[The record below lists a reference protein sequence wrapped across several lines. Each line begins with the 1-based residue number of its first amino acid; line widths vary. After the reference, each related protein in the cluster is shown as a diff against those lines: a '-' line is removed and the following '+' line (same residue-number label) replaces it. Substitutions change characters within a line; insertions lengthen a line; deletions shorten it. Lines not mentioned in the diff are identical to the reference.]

1 MDMQGKTAVVSGAAS
16 GLGKAVV
23 ERLIEQGAN
32 VALFDLNEAAGR
44 DVVNDLD
51 ERAGESRAQFFKVD
65 VTDADSVSAGLEGV
79 LARFSALHICINC
92 AGIAPAKR
100 ILNRDKQAMALA
112 DFSQVIQINLVGS
125 FNLARLAAEK
135 MAVNEPL
142 GEAGERGVIINTA
155 SVAAY
160 DGQMGQCA
168 YAASKSGIVGLTLPM
183 ARDLAPLGIRV
194 NAIAPG
200 IMGTP
205 MLLAMPDKVQE
216 ALVDNIQFPKRM
228 GLPEEFAKLVNHIVE
243 NAYLNGE
250 TIRLDGGIRMP
261 SR

>member
-1 MDMQGKTAVVSGAAS
+1 MDMQGKTAIVTGAAS
-16 GLGKAVV
+16 GLGQAVA
-23 ERLIEQGAN
+23 ERLVARGAN
-32 VALFDLNEAAGR
+32 VALFDLNESAGQQVAEALGKSQAR
-44 DVVNDLD
+44 
-51 ERAGESRAQFFKVD
+51 FFKVD
-65 VTDADSVSAGLEGV
+65 VTNAESVTEAMNGV
-79 LARFSALHICINC
+79 IERFSALHICINC
-92 AGIAPAKR
+92 AGVAPAKK
-100 ILNRDKQAMALA
+100 ILNRDKQAMPLA
-112 DFSQVIQINLVGS
+112 DFSQVIQINLIGS
-125 FNLARLAAEK
+125 FNLARLAAEQ
-135 MAVNEPL
+135 MANNEPI
-142 GEAGERGVIINTA
+142 GEAGERGIIINTA

-160 DGQMGQCA
+160 DGQVGQCA

-205 MLLAMPDKVQE
+205 MLLAMPENVQE
-216 ALVDNIQFPKRM
+216 SLVANIQFPKRL
-228 GLPEEFAKLVNHIVE
+228 GLPDEFAQLVCHITE

>member
-1 MDMQGKTAVVSGAAS
+1 VRIQGKTAVVSGAAS
-16 GLGKAVV
+16 GLGKAVAEWLV
-23 ERLIEQGAN
+23 EQGAN
-32 VALFDLNEAAGR
+32 VALFDLNETAGR
-44 DVVNDLD
+44 DVVIDLD
-51 ERAGESRAQFFKVD
+51 KRAGESRAQFFKVD
-65 VTDADSVSAGLEGV
+65 VTDADSVSGGIEALIDC
-79 LARFSALHICINC
+79 FSALHICINC
-92 AGIAPAKR
+92 AGIAPAKK
-100 ILNRDKQAMALA
+100 ILNRDKQAMPLA
-112 DFSQVIQINLVGS
+112 DFSQVVQINLVGS
-125 FNLARLAAEK
+125 FNLARLAAEQ
-135 MAVNEPL
+135 MAANEPM
-142 GEAGERGVIINTA
+142 GEAAERGVIINTA

-228 GLPEEFAKLVNHIVE
+228 GLPEEFARLVQHVVE

-250 TIRLDGGIRMP
+250 TIRLDGGIRMS

>member
-1 MDMQGKTAVVSGAAS
+1 MNVKGKTAIISGAAS
-16 GLGKAVV
+16 GLGKAVAELLV
-23 ERLIEQGAN
+23 EQGAN
-32 VALFDLNEAAGR
+32 VALFDLNETAGHQVAEELGVKQAR
-44 DVVNDLD
+44 
-51 ERAGESRAQFFKVD
+51 FFKVD
-65 VTDADSVSAGLEGV
+65 VTDADSVTTGISGV
-79 LARFSALHICINC
+79 VDYFSALHMCINC
-92 AGIAPAKR
+92 AGIAPAKK
-100 ILNRDKQAMALA
+100 ILNRDKQAMPLA
-112 DFSQVIQINLVGS
+112 NFSQVIQINLVGS
-125 FNLARLAAEK
+125 FNLARLAAEQ
-135 MAVNEPL
+135 MASNEPI
-142 GEAGERGVIINTA
+142 GEAGERGIIINTA

-205 MLLAMPDKVQE
+205 MLLAMPENVQE

-228 GLPEEFAKLVNHIVE
+228 GLPKEFAQLVHHIAE

-261 SR
+261 AR

>member
-1 MDMQGKTAVVSGAAS
+1 MNVKGKTAIISGAAS
-16 GLGKAVV
+16 GLGKAVAKLLV
-23 ERLIEQGAN
+23 EQGAY
-32 VALFDLNEAAGR
+32 VALFDLNEVAGHQ
-44 DVVNDLD
+44 VAEELGVKK
-51 ERAGESRAQFFKVD
+51 AQFFKVD
-65 VTDADSVSAGLEGV
+65 VTDADSVTAAINGV
-79 LARFSALHICINC
+79 LERVSALHLCINC
-92 AGIAPAKR
+92 AGIAPAKKT
-100 ILNRDKQAMALA
+100 LNRDKQAMPLS

-135 MAVNEPL
+135 MANNEPI

-194 NAIAPG
+194 NTIAPG

-228 GLPEEFAKLVNHIVE
+228 GLPKEFAQLVHHIAE

-250 TIRLDGGIRMP
+250 TIRLDGGIRM
-261 SR
+261 SAR

>member
-1 MDMQGKTAVVSGAAS
+1 MDIQGKTAIVTGAAS
-16 GLGKAVV
+16 GLGQAVA
-23 ERLIEQGAN
+23 ERLVARGAN
-32 VALFDLNEAAGR
+32 VALFDLNPIAGQQVA
-44 DVVNDLD
+44 DSLGADN
-51 ERAGESRAQFFKVD
+51 AQFFKVD
-65 VTDADSVSAGLEGV
+65 VTDAESVTTAMDSVIK
-79 LARFSALHICINC
+79 RFSALHVCINC
-92 AGIAPAKR
+92 AGIAPAKK
-100 ILNRDKQAMALA
+100 ILNRDKQAMPLS
-112 DFSQVIQINLVGS
+112 DFAQVIQINLVGS
-125 FNLARLAAEK
+125 FNLARLAAEQ
-135 MAVNEPL
+135 MATNEPI
-142 GEAGERGVIINTA
+142 GEASERGVIINTA

-228 GLPEEFAKLVNHIVE
+228 GLPEEFAQLVNHIVE